1 MRVTITTMQPPDIRM
16 PAVNRH
22 EGHACIIFTPK
33 EVYHLQ
39 LSYKYTVY
47 SHACVLLNLAPF
59 FSEILYLTDST
70 IVTAFWKTVPN
81 HTFLFQYIYHC
92 NIKSVAF
99 PIIFQST
106 TRNSMLKLLKECKKY
121 SVNTYT

>member
-39 LSYKYTVY
+39 LSYKYTVC

-59 FSEILYLTDST
+59 FSEILYLTDSA
-70 IVTAFWKTVPN
+70 II
-81 HTFLFQYIYHC
+81 L
-92 NIKSVAF
+92 NITGGF
-99 PIIFQST
+99 
-106 TRNSMLKLLKECKKY
+106 NSAQL
-121 SVNTYT
+121 SQNSRSS